1 MKKSIYAAPTV
12 TVRGDVMEN
21 TLGFKKVGCSESTGR
36 WSPGCPPPLAALS
49 FGL

>member
-12 TVRGDVMEN
+12 TVRGDVMED
-21 TLGFKKVGCSESTGR
+21 TLAFKKANCGESFGR
-36 WSPGCPPPLAALS
+36 WCPVDPVAPS